1 MATGCRPL
9 LICPVPADDVVD
21 HVFPDLHGAEDLRG
35 AERGR
40 RRPEPA
46 GALAPVL
53 ARARRRA
60 VRAGDAE
67 IDSGHLLHALLEC
80 DEQVLGLAAPLP
92 TQATRLMGYLAQRS
106 IGFGRDWL
114 QGEGESADDGVG
126 IPRQRFA
133 LPPGLSDAAEAA
145 VDRARVAALLRDAAE
160 ADPLDLLAEL
170 ASDPDSRAAKML
182 KGAGADPSAVAD
194 RARQR

>member
-1 MATGCRPL
+1 M
-9 LICPVPADDVVD
+9 
-21 HVFPDLHGAEDLRG
+21 
-35 AERGR
+35 
-40 RRPEPA
+40 
-46 GALAPVL
+46 

-60 VRAGDAE
+60 VRAGDGE
-67 IDSGHLLHALLEC
+67 IDSGHLLHALLET
-80 DEQVLGLAAPLP
+80 DEQVLGLVAPQP

-106 IGFGRDWL
+106 IGFGRDWQ
-114 QGEGESADDGVG
+114 QGEGERSDEAAG

-133 LPPGLSDAAEAA
+133 LPPGLSDAAGAA
-145 VDRARVAALLRDAAE
+145 VDRARVAALLRDAVE

-182 KGAGADPSAVAD
+182 KGAGAEPSAVAD